1 MSPRRRVAMPEPGWA
16 PPSRIDE
23 SGLKVTVTDEGS
35 ANSCIID
42 FTNLPGPEELRRQ
55 FASALERKTGPTGTW
70 KRIQS
75 VRPLTESLA
84 PFCAYL
90 ADRGGIVSIEKITAD
105 VWNDFKLHLDTHPRP
120 IGPRRK
126 VSSPYAPATRRKILT
141 SVAGLLKAAEGLP
154 EGTKRAL
161 RLRVVSEPRRTQDH
175 HSDDDFKSIQR
186 AAQAVI
192 YTAATRIS
200 ANAALLERCGDSDL
214 TEEEA
219 LKATALKAVMTSGR
233 LDPADLPLHYALG
246 TVKRNARGQVYPVV
260 SMARAALFPTV
271 SEIVAGAVL
280 LLCHEGYN
288 RSVVDQLAVPDS
300 SATAA
305 DEMDAYRTPTDK
317 PRRGRSGRHQT
328 NILVDDG
335 MNSVGRAI
343 RWITDATEPARR
355 YLNSQG
361 VATDRLLVS
370 WAADGEVPIL
380 GIPHYNSARY
390 AAAKWWPSGVEGI
403 ANFAM
408 LHRTHVTRIKRQPEH
423 HSRGTFLKEYL
434 LLDATAQEAALTT
447 AREGLEA
454 ALAPARKRLAI
465 RVVRSDADVSEQ
477 SDTAVASC
485 GDYDH
490 NPRTGAKCSDSFL
503 MCLRCANAFA
513 GPRHFPRIVC
523 LHDAMENL
531 RSAIDSKTWAE
542 DFAPYYLDVVAFLR
556 DELTPAQIAEARAR
570 VADEDRRTI
579 ERLLWGEYNL
589 A

>member
-1 MSPRRRVAMPEPGWA
+1 MPEPGWT
-16 PPSRIDE
+16 PPSRIDA

-35 ANSCIID
+35 ANSRVID
-42 FTNLPGPEELRRQ
+42 FANLPGPEELRRQ
-55 FASALERKTGPTGTW
+55 FALALERKTGPTGTW
-70 KRIQS
+70 TRIQS
-75 VRPLTESLA
+75 VRPLSESLP

-90 ADRGGIVSIEKITAD
+90 DQRGDITSVEKITAD
-105 VWNDFKLHLDTHPRP
+105 VWNDFKLHLDTNPRP

-126 VSSPYAPATRRKILT
+126 VSAPYAPATRRKILT

-154 EGTKRAL
+154 EGTRRAL
-161 RLRVVSEPRRTQDH
+161 RMRVVSEPRRIQAH
-175 HSDDDFKSIQR
+175 HSDDDFKAIQK
-186 AAQAVI
+186 AAQEVI
-192 YTAATRIS
+192 YAAATRIS
-200 ANAALLERCGDSDL
+200 ANAALLERYGDSVL

-219 LKATALKAVMTSGR
+219 RKATALKAVMANGH
-233 LDPADLPLHYALG
+233 LDRSDLPLHEALG
-246 TVKRNARGQVYPVV
+246 AVRRNARGQLYPVI

-288 RSVVDQLAVPDS
+288 RSVVDQLTVPDS
-300 SATAA
+300 AATAA

-317 PRRGRSGRHQT
+317 PRRGRSARHQT

-335 MNSVGRAI
+335 INSVGRAI
-343 RWITDATEPARR
+343 RWITEATEPARH
-355 YLNSQG
+355 YLGTHG
-361 VATDRLLVS
+361 VPTDRLLVS
-370 WAADGEVPIL
+370 WARDGEEPIL

-390 AAAKWWPSGVEGI
+390 AAAKWWPDGVEAV
-403 ANFAM
+403 ANFAK

-423 HSRGTFLKEYL
+423 HTRGTFLKEYL
-434 LLDATAQEAALTT
+434 LLDATAQEAALAT

-465 RVVRSDADVSEQ
+465 RVVRSNSDVGEQ

-503 MCLRCANAFA
+503 MCLRCANALA

-556 DELTPAQIAEARAR
+556 EELTPAQIAEARAQ
-570 VADEDRRTI
+570 VTDEDRRTI
-579 ERLLWGEYNL
+579 ERLLWGEYNR